1 MFLFLLFLFPTLVS
15 AFIESQTAPFLSEN
29 DIFSFD
35 YFRYFFSFFIVGIF
49 PYWYFFKLTNKKT
62 IVITVS
68 FIRYFVVFSV
78 FFCFILTGHMPKND
92 LLLSCFDTNVKE
104 IFEFI
109 STLPLKIVLFSAG
122 YWLIYVFLILKT
134 RIRSPEEKKSD
145 FIFYLLC
152 FTVFSAFGI
161 VTQFDNNIFYWS
173 VKAYDNYRKIT
184 VKTSKIERHYTNKAV
199 TVKNTAPSLKRTIV
213 IIIGES
219 ETADV
224 FKEHLP
230 QFYDLLGKEKNNL
243 IIIPEAETT
252 STQTIAVLEKL
263 FFIRKS
269 ETKKIFN
276 LLNVYKTAG
285 FKTFWLS
292 NQYKSGQFDDFIY
305 VMTKPISFRKYY
317 NYFDFNNLFIYG
329 SDQYDEVLLEGL
341 ENALKDPAEKKIIF
355 MHLLCSHNDAKNR
368 YPDTFHSPLVDK
380 KEKKSYSATEH
391 YKNAAAYTN
400 TFLAKA
406 LLTLKDQKEP
416 TAAIYFSDHGD
427 DPVVPFARNYNK
439 IKGVPLFFW
448 LSKKYQKQFPN
459 QFKNLN
465 CLQYVYFSNL
475 PYLFNQVIGVD
486 IIDISASSEIKAC
499 FAKEENK

>member
-1 MFLFLLFLFPTLVS
+1 M
-15 AFIESQTAPFLSEN
+15 
-29 DIFSFD
+29 
-35 YFRYFFSFFIVGIF
+35 
-49 PYWYFFKLTNKKT
+49 
-62 IVITVS
+62 
-68 FIRYFVVFSV
+68 
-78 FFCFILTGHMPKND
+78 
-92 LLLSCFDTNVKE
+92 
-104 IFEFI
+104 
-109 STLPLKIVLFSAG
+109 
-122 YWLIYVFLILKT
+122 
-134 RIRSPEEKKSD
+134 
-145 FIFYLLC
+145 
-152 FTVFSAFGI
+152 
-161 VTQFDNNIFYWS
+161 
-173 VKAYDNYRKIT
+173 
-184 VKTSKIERHYTNKAV
+184 
-199 TVKNTAPSLKRTIV
+199 
-213 IIIGES
+213 
-219 ETADV
+219 
-224 FKEHLP
+224 
-230 QFYDLLGKEKNNL
+230 
-243 IIIPEAETT
+243 
-252 STQTIAVLEKL
+252 
-263 FFIRKS
+263 
-269 ETKKIFN
+269 
-276 LLNVYKTAG
+276 
-285 FKTFWLS
+285 
-292 NQYKSGQFDDFIY
+292 
-305 VMTKPISFRKYY
+305 
-317 NYFDFNNLFIYG
+317 
-329 SDQYDEVLLEGL
+329 LEGL

-355 MHLLCSHNDAKNR
+355 MHLLGSHNDAKNR